1 MKLEQGKLCIK
12 NAEKEDCKQLVSWWN
27 DGAVMAHAGFS
38 NGLGTS
44 EEKVQKQIAADND
57 DTRRH
62 LVIWYD
68 GNRIGEMSY
77 ANLGDSLE
85 ETGEDTIENRTADI
99 GIKICNPAFQEKGLG
114 KIVLSMLIRELFSR
128 GYTKIVL
135 DTNLKNKRAQHVY
148 ERLGFQKVNV
158 RMDAWTDQVGEKQSV
173 IDYELTTE
181 HFVDFV
187 LMDEISRIR
196 KAEQSFKQQFS
207 QKRPFSEHLEKWQ
220 DDDLYDMYDHN
231 QFAPLVD
238 DPVNAH
244 DVKLDNG
251 KKDML
256 ESVAS
261 QNMQTGPTDKELE
274 QAIAYQRQLGRG
286 FLKLDTR
293 EKLDEA
299 LTERFSL
306 EECCTE
312 TMLLRNKQKNIE
324 AWKCNPDVVIHDSAS
339 GDVLADLLK
348 IDIETFASDYGEDFI
363 RRRDARY
370 VKKAMEIPGF
380 HYYVAYLDGK
390 PAGVCYAYAID
401 GYVVMDALVVREAF
415 RKRYVATT
423 LMKHIASQFKEEM
436 FLHADADDT
445 PKEMY
450 RKMGFETVDELYE
463 YLKMW

>member
-1 MKLEQGKLCIK
+1 MRLEQGKLCIK
-12 NAEKEDCKQLVSWWN
+12 NAEQEDCKQLVSWWN
-27 DGAVMAHAGFS
+27 DGAVMAHAGFP
-38 NGLGTS
+38 NGLGTN
-44 EEKVQKQIAADND
+44 EEKVQKQIAADSD
-57 DTRRH
+57 DTRRR
-62 LVIWYD
+62 LIIWYD

-99 GIKICNPAFQEKGLG
+99 GIKICNPTFQEKGLG

-148 ERLGFQKVNV
+148 ERLGFQKVNI
-158 RMDAWTDQVGEKQSV
+158 RMDAWIDQVGEKQSV
-173 IDYELTTE
+173 VDYELTKE
-181 HFVDFV
+181 HFVDFA

-196 KAEQSFKQQFS
+196 KAERSFKMLFS
-207 QKRPFSEHLEKWQ
+207 QKCVFSEHLEKWQ

-231 QFAPLVD
+231 QFVPLLD
-238 DPVNAH
+238 D
-244 DVKLDNG
+244 
-251 KKDML
+251 
-256 ESVAS
+256 
-261 QNMQTGPTDKELE
+261 PTDKELE
-274 QAIAYQRQLGRG
+274 KAVAYQRQLGRG
-286 FLKLDTR
+286 FLKIDTR

-339 GDVLADLLK
+339 SDVLADLLQ

-370 VKKAMEIPGF
+370 VKKAMETQGF
-380 HYYVAYLDGK
+380 HYYVAYLDRK
-390 PAGVCYAYAID
+390 PAGSCYACAID

-463 YLKMW
+463 YLKMWEL

>member
-1 MKLEQGKLCIK
+1 MRLEQGKLCIK
-12 NAEKEDCKQLVSWWN
+12 NAEQEDCKQLVSWWN
-27 DGAVMAHAGFS
+27 DGAVMAHAGFP
-38 NGLGTS
+38 NGLGIN
-44 EEKVQKQIAADND
+44 EEKVQKQIAADSD

-99 GIKICNPAFQEKGLG
+99 GIKICNPTFQEKGLG

-148 ERLGFQKVNV
+148 ERLGFQKVNI
-158 RMDAWTDQVGEKQSV
+158 RMDAWIDQVGEKQSV
-173 IDYELTTE
+173 VDYELTKE
-181 HFVDFV
+181 HFVDFA

-196 KAEQSFKQQFS
+196 KAERSFKMLFS
-207 QKRPFSEHLEKWQ
+207 QKCAFSEHLEKWQ

-231 QFAPLVD
+231 QFVPLLD
-238 DPVNAH
+238 D
-244 DVKLDNG
+244 
-251 KKDML
+251 
-256 ESVAS
+256 
-261 QNMQTGPTDKELE
+261 TTDKELE

-306 EECCTE
+306 EKCCTE
-312 TMLLRNKQKNIE
+312 TMLLQNKQKNIE
-324 AWKCNPDVVIHDSAS
+324 AWKCNPDVIIHDSAS
-339 GDVLADLLK
+339 SDVLADLLQ

-370 VKKAMEIPGF
+370 VKKAMETPGF
-380 HYYVAYLDGK
+380 HYYVAYLDRK
-390 PAGVCYAYAID
+390 VAGSCYACAID

-463 YLKMW
+463 YLKMWEL

>member
-1 MKLEQGKLCIK
+1 MRLEQGKLCIK
-12 NAEKEDCKQLVSWWN
+12 NAEQEDCKQLVSWWN
-27 DGAVMAHAGFS
+27 DGAVMAHAGFP
-38 NGLGTS
+38 NGLGTN
-44 EEKVQKQIAADND
+44 EEKVQKQIAADSD
-57 DTRRH
+57 DTRRR
-62 LVIWYD
+62 LIIWYD

-99 GIKICNPAFQEKGLG
+99 GIKICNPTFQEKGLG

-148 ERLGFQKVNV
+148 ERLGFQKVNI
-158 RMDAWTDQVGEKQSV
+158 RMDAWIDQVGEKQSV
-173 IDYELTTE
+173 VDYELTKE
-181 HFVDFV
+181 HFVDFA

-196 KAEQSFKQQFS
+196 KAERSFKMLFS
-207 QKRPFSEHLEKWQ
+207 QKCVFSEHLEKWQ

-231 QFAPLVD
+231 QFVPLLD
-238 DPVNAH
+238 D
-244 DVKLDNG
+244 
-251 KKDML
+251 
-256 ESVAS
+256 
-261 QNMQTGPTDKELE
+261 PTDKELE
-274 QAIAYQRQLGRG
+274 KAVAYQRQLGRG
-286 FLKLDTR
+286 FLKIDTR

-339 GDVLADLLK
+339 SDVLADLLQ

-370 VKKAMEIPGF
+370 VKKVMETPGF

-390 PAGVCYAYAID
+390 VAGSCYACAID

-423 LMKHIASQFKEEM
+423 LMKHIASQFKEEL

-450 RKMGFETVDELYE
+450 GKMGFETVDELYE
-463 YLKMW
+463 YLKMWEL

>member
-1 MKLEQGKLCIK
+1 MRLEQGKLCIK
-12 NAEKEDCKQLVSWWN
+12 NAEKEDCRQLVSWWN
-27 DGAVMAHAGFS
+27 DGAVMAHAGFP
-38 NGLGTS
+38 NGLGTN
-44 EEKVQKQIAADND
+44 EEKVQKQIAADSD

-99 GIKICNPAFQEKGLG
+99 GIKICNSTFQEKGLG

-148 ERLGFQKVNV
+148 ERLGFQKVNI
-158 RMDAWTDQVGEKQSV
+158 RMDAWIDQVGEKQSV
-173 IDYELTTE
+173 VDYELTKE
-181 HFVDFV
+181 HFVDFA

-196 KAEQSFKQQFS
+196 KAERSFKMFS
-207 QKRPFSEHLEKWQ
+207 QKCVFSEHLEKWQ

-231 QFAPLVD
+231 QFVPLLD
-238 DPVNAH
+238 D
-244 DVKLDNG
+244 
-251 KKDML
+251 
-256 ESVAS
+256 
-261 QNMQTGPTDKELE
+261 PTDKELE
-274 QAIAYQRQLGRG
+274 KAVAYQRQLGRG
-286 FLKLDTR
+286 FLKIDTR

-339 GDVLADLLK
+339 SDVLADLLQ

-370 VKKAMEIPGF
+370 VKKAMETQGF
-380 HYYVAYLDGK
+380 HYYVAYLDRK
-390 PAGVCYAYAID
+390 PAGSCYACAID

-450 RKMGFETVDELYE
+450 GKMGFETVDELYE
-463 YLKMW
+463 YLKMWEL

>member
-1 MKLEQGKLCIK
+1 MRLEQGKLCIK
-12 NAEKEDCKQLVSWWN
+12 NAEQEDCKQLVSWWN
-27 DGAVMAHAGFS
+27 DGAVMAHAGFP
-38 NGLGTS
+38 NGLGTN
-44 EEKVQKQIAADND
+44 EEKVQKQIAADSD

-99 GIKICNPAFQEKGLG
+99 GIKICNPTFQEKGLG

-148 ERLGFQKVNV
+148 ERLGFQKVNI
-158 RMDAWTDQVGEKQSV
+158 RMDAWIDQVGEKQSV
-173 IDYELTTE
+173 VDYELTKE
-181 HFVDFV
+181 HFVDFA

-196 KAEQSFKQQFS
+196 KAERSFKMLFS
-207 QKRPFSEHLEKWQ
+207 QKCAFSEHLEKWQ

-231 QFAPLVD
+231 QFVPLLD
-238 DPVNAH
+238 D
-244 DVKLDNG
+244 
-251 KKDML
+251 
-256 ESVAS
+256 
-261 QNMQTGPTDKELE
+261 PTDKELE

-293 EKLDEA
+293 EKLDES

-324 AWKCNPDVVIHDSAS
+324 AWKCNPDVIIHDSAS
-339 GDVLADLLK
+339 SDVLADLLQ

-370 VKKAMEIPGF
+370 VKKAMETQGF

-390 PAGVCYAYAID
+390 VAGSCYACAID

-463 YLKMW
+463 YLKMWEL

>member
-1 MKLEQGKLCIK
+1 MRLEQGKLYIK
-12 NAEKEDCKQLVSWWN
+12 NAEQEDCKQLVRWWN
-27 DGAVMAHAGFS
+27 DGAVMAHAGFP
-38 NGLGTS
+38 NGLGTN
-44 EEKVQKQIAADND
+44 EEKVQKQIAADSD

-85 ETGEDTIENRTADI
+85 ETGEDTIENHTADI
-99 GIKICNPAFQEKGLG
+99 GIKICNPTFQEKGLG

-148 ERLGFQKVNV
+148 ERLGFQKVNI
-158 RMDAWTDQVGEKQSV
+158 RMDAWIDQVGEKQSV
-173 IDYELTTE
+173 VDYELTKE
-181 HFVDFV
+181 HFVDFA

-196 KAEQSFKQQFS
+196 KAERSFKMLFS
-207 QKRPFSEHLEKWQ
+207 QKCAFSEHLEKWQ

-231 QFAPLVD
+231 QFVPLLD
-238 DPVNAH
+238 D
-244 DVKLDNG
+244 
-251 KKDML
+251 
-256 ESVAS
+256 
-261 QNMQTGPTDKELE
+261 TTDKELE

-324 AWKCNPDVVIHDSAS
+324 VWKCNPDVVIHDSAY
-339 GDVLADLLK
+339 GDVLADLLQ

-370 VKKAMEIPGF
+370 VKKAMETPGF
-380 HYYVAYLDGK
+380 HYYVAYLDRK
-390 PAGVCYAYAID
+390 PAGSCYACAVD

-423 LMKHIASQFKEEM
+423 LMKHIVSQFKEEM

-450 RKMGFETVDELYE
+450 KKMGFETVDELYE
-463 YLKMW
+463 YLKMWEL

>member
-1 MKLEQGKLCIK
+1 MRLEQGKLCIK
-12 NAEKEDCKQLVSWWN
+12 NAEQEDCKQLVSWWN
-27 DGAVMAHAGFS
+27 DGAVMAHAGFP
-38 NGLGTS
+38 NGLGTN
-44 EEKVQKQIAADND
+44 EEKVQKQIAADSD

-77 ANLGDSLE
+77 ANLGDNLE
-85 ETGEDTIENRTADI
+85 EIGEDTIENRTADI
-99 GIKICNPAFQEKGLG
+99 GIKICNSTFQEKGLG

-148 ERLGFQKVNV
+148 ERLGFQKVNI
-158 RMDAWTDQVGEKQSV
+158 RMDAWIDQVGEKQSV
-173 IDYELTTE
+173 VDYELTKE
-181 HFVDFV
+181 HFVDFA

-196 KAEQSFKQQFS
+196 KAERSFKMLFS
-207 QKRPFSEHLEKWQ
+207 QKCAFSEHLEKWQ

-231 QFAPLVD
+231 QFVPLLD
-238 DPVNAH
+238 D
-244 DVKLDNG
+244 
-251 KKDML
+251 
-256 ESVAS
+256 
-261 QNMQTGPTDKELE
+261 PTDKELE
-274 QAIAYQRQLGRG
+274 QAIAYQHQLGRG
-286 FLKLDTR
+286 FLKIDTR

-306 EECCTE
+306 EKCCTE
-312 TMLLRNKQKNIE
+312 TMLLQNKQENIE
-324 AWKCNPDVVIHDSAS
+324 AWKCNPDVIIHDSAS
-339 GDVLADLLK
+339 SDVLADLLQ

-370 VKKAMEIPGF
+370 VKKAMETPGF
-380 HYYVAYLDGK
+380 HYYVAYLDRK
-390 PAGVCYAYAID
+390 VAGSCYACAID

>member
-1 MKLEQGKLCIK
+1 MRLEQGKLCIK
-12 NAEKEDCKQLVSWWN
+12 NAEQEDCRQLVSWWN
-27 DGAVMAHAGFS
+27 DGAVMAHAGFP
-38 NGLGTS
+38 NGLGTN
-44 EEKVQKQIAADND
+44 EEKVQKQIAADSD

-99 GIKICNPAFQEKGLG
+99 GIKICNPTFQEKGLG

-148 ERLGFQKVNV
+148 ERLGFQKVNI

-173 IDYELTTE
+173 VDYELTKE
-181 HFVDFV
+181 HFVDFA

-196 KAEQSFKQQFS
+196 KAERSFKMLFS
-207 QKRPFSEHLEKWQ
+207 QKCAFSEHLEKWQ

-231 QFAPLVD
+231 QFVPLLD
-238 DPVNAH
+238 D
-244 DVKLDNG
+244 
-251 KKDML
+251 
-256 ESVAS
+256 
-261 QNMQTGPTDKELE
+261 PTDKELE
-274 QAIAYQRQLGRG
+274 QAIAYQHQLGRG

-312 TMLLRNKQKNIE
+312 TMLLRNKKENM
-324 AWKCNPDVVIHDSAS
+324 ARWKSNPNVIIHDSAS
-339 GDVLADLLK
+339 SDVLADLLQ

-370 VKKAMEIPGF
+370 VKKAMETQGF
-380 HYYVAYLDGK
+380 HYYVAYLDRK
-390 PAGVCYAYAID
+390 PAGSCYAYAID

-463 YLKMW
+463 YLKMWEL

>member
-1 MKLEQGKLCIK
+1 MRLEQGKLCIK
-12 NAEKEDCKQLVSWWN
+12 NAEQEDCKQLVSWWN
-27 DGAVMAHAGFS
+27 DGAVMAHAGFP
-38 NGLGTS
+38 NGLGTN
-44 EEKVQKQIAADND
+44 EEKVQKQIAADSD

-99 GIKICNPAFQEKGLG
+99 GIKICNPTFQEKGLG

-148 ERLGFQKVNV
+148 ERLGFQKVNI
-158 RMDAWTDQVGEKQSV
+158 RMDAWIDQVGEKQSV
-173 IDYELTTE
+173 VDYELTKE
-181 HFVDFV
+181 HFVDFA

-196 KAEQSFKQQFS
+196 KAERSFKMLFS
-207 QKRPFSEHLEKWQ
+207 QKCAFSEHLEKWQ

-231 QFAPLVD
+231 QFVPLLD
-238 DPVNAH
+238 D
-244 DVKLDNG
+244 
-251 KKDML
+251 
-256 ESVAS
+256 
-261 QNMQTGPTDKELE
+261 PTDKELE
-274 QAIAYQRQLGRG
+274 QAIAYQHQLGRG

-293 EKLDEA
+293 EKLDES

-324 AWKCNPDVVIHDSAS
+324 AWKCNPDVIIHDSAS
-339 GDVLADLLK
+339 SDVLADLLQ

-370 VKKAMEIPGF
+370 VKKAMETQGF

-390 PAGVCYAYAID
+390 VAGSCYACAID

-463 YLKMW
+463 YLKMWEL

>member
-1 MKLEQGKLCIK
+1 MRLEQGKLCIK
-12 NAEKEDCKQLVSWWN
+12 NAEKEDCRQLVSWWN
-27 DGAVMAHAGFS
+27 DGAVMAHAGFP
-38 NGLGTS
+38 NGLGTN
-44 EEKVQKQIAADND
+44 EEKVQKQIAADSD

-99 GIKICNPAFQEKGLG
+99 GIKICNSTFQEKGLG

-148 ERLGFQKVNV
+148 ERLGFQKVNI
-158 RMDAWTDQVGEKQSV
+158 RMDAWIDQVGEKQSV
-173 IDYELTTE
+173 VDYELTKE
-181 HFVDFV
+181 HFVDFA

-196 KAEQSFKQQFS
+196 KAERSFKMLFS
-207 QKRPFSEHLEKWQ
+207 QKCVFSEHLEKWQ

-231 QFAPLVD
+231 QFVPLLD
-238 DPVNAH
+238 D
-244 DVKLDNG
+244 
-251 KKDML
+251 
-256 ESVAS
+256 
-261 QNMQTGPTDKELE
+261 PTDKELE
-274 QAIAYQRQLGRG
+274 KAVAYQRQLGRG
-286 FLKLDTR
+286 FLKIDTR

-339 GDVLADLLK
+339 SDVLADLLQ

-370 VKKAMEIPGF
+370 VKKAMETQGF
-380 HYYVAYLDGK
+380 HYYVAYLDRK
-390 PAGVCYAYAID
+390 PAGSCYACAID

-450 RKMGFETVDELYE
+450 GKMGFATVDELYE
-463 YLKMW
+463 YLKMWEL

>member
-1 MKLEQGKLCIK
+1 MRLEQGKLCIK
-12 NAEKEDCKQLVSWWN
+12 NAEQEDCKQLVSWWN
-27 DGAVMAHAGFS
+27 DGAVMAHAGFP
-38 NGLGTS
+38 NGLGTN
-44 EEKVQKQIAADND
+44 EEKVQKQIAADSD

-99 GIKICNPAFQEKGLG
+99 GIKICNPTFQEKGLG

-148 ERLGFQKVNV
+148 ERLGFQKVNI
-158 RMDAWTDQVGEKQSV
+158 RMDAWIDQVGEKQSV
-173 IDYELTTE
+173 VDYELTKE
-181 HFVDFV
+181 HFVDFA

-196 KAEQSFKQQFS
+196 KAERSFKMLFS
-207 QKRPFSEHLEKWQ
+207 QKCAFSEHLEKWQ

-231 QFAPLVD
+231 QFVPLLD
-238 DPVNAH
+238 D
-244 DVKLDNG
+244 
-251 KKDML
+251 
-256 ESVAS
+256 
-261 QNMQTGPTDKELE
+261 TTDKELE

-324 AWKCNPDVVIHDSAS
+324 VWKCNPDVVIHDSAY
-339 GDVLADLLK
+339 GDVLADLLQ

-370 VKKAMEIPGF
+370 VKKAMETPGF
-380 HYYVAYLDGK
+380 HYYVAYLDRK
-390 PAGVCYAYAID
+390 PAGSCYACAVD

-423 LMKHIASQFKEEM
+423 LMKHIVSQFKEEM

-450 RKMGFETVDELYE
+450 KKMGFETVDELYE
-463 YLKMW
+463 YLKMWEL

>member
-1 MKLEQGKLCIK
+1 MRLEQGKLCIK
-12 NAEKEDCKQLVSWWN
+12 NAEQEDCKQLVSWWN
-27 DGAVMAHAGFS
+27 DGAVMAHAGFP
-38 NGLGTS
+38 NGLGTN
-44 EEKVQKQIAADND
+44 EKKVQKQIAADSD

-99 GIKICNPAFQEKGLG
+99 GIKICNSTFQEKGLG

-148 ERLGFQKVNV
+148 ERLGFQKVNI
-158 RMDAWTDQVGEKQSV
+158 RMDAWIDQVGEKQSV
-173 IDYELTTE
+173 VDYELTKE
-181 HFVDFV
+181 HFVDFA

-196 KAEQSFKQQFS
+196 KAERSFKMLFS
-207 QKRPFSEHLEKWQ
+207 QKCVFSEHLEKWQ

-231 QFAPLVD
+231 QFVPLLD
-238 DPVNAH
+238 D
-244 DVKLDNG
+244 
-251 KKDML
+251 
-256 ESVAS
+256 
-261 QNMQTGPTDKELE
+261 PTDKELE
-274 QAIAYQRQLGRG
+274 QAIAYQHQLGRG

-324 AWKCNPDVVIHDSAS
+324 AWKCNPDVIIHDSAS
-339 GDVLADLLK
+339 SDVLADLLQ

-370 VKKAMEIPGF
+370 VKKAMETPGF

-390 PAGVCYAYAID
+390 VAGSCYACAID

-463 YLKMW
+463 YLKMWEL

>member
-1 MKLEQGKLCIK
+1 MRLEQGKLCIK
-12 NAEKEDCKQLVSWWN
+12 NAEQEDCKQLVSWWN
-27 DGAVMAHAGFS
+27 DGAVMAHAGFP
-38 NGLGTS
+38 NGLGTN
-44 EEKVQKQIAADND
+44 EEKVQKQIAADSD
-57 DTRRH
+57 DTRRR
-62 LVIWYD
+62 LIIWYD

-99 GIKICNPAFQEKGLG
+99 GIKICNPTFQEKGLG

-148 ERLGFQKVNV
+148 ERLGFQKVNI
-158 RMDAWTDQVGEKQSV
+158 RMDAWIDQVGEKQSV
-173 IDYELTTE
+173 VDYELTKE
-181 HFVDFV
+181 HFVDFA

-196 KAEQSFKQQFS
+196 KAERSFKMLFS
-207 QKRPFSEHLEKWQ
+207 QKCVFSEHLEKWQ

-231 QFAPLVD
+231 QFVPLLD
-238 DPVNAH
+238 D
-244 DVKLDNG
+244 
-251 KKDML
+251 
-256 ESVAS
+256 
-261 QNMQTGPTDKELE
+261 PTDKELE
-274 QAIAYQRQLGRG
+274 KAVAYQRQLGRG
-286 FLKLDTR
+286 FLKIDTR

-339 GDVLADLLK
+339 SDVLADLLQ

-370 VKKAMEIPGF
+370 VKKAMETQGF

-390 PAGVCYAYAID
+390 VAGSCYACAID

-423 LMKHIASQFKEEM
+423 LMKHIASQFKEEL

-450 RKMGFETVDELYE
+450 GKMGFETVDELYE
-463 YLKMW
+463 YLKMWEL

>member
-1 MKLEQGKLCIK
+1 MRLEQGKLCIK
-12 NAEKEDCKQLVSWWN
+12 NAEKEDCRQLVSWWN
-27 DGAVMAHAGFS
+27 DGAVMAHAGFP
-38 NGLGTS
+38 NGLGTN
-44 EEKVQKQIAADND
+44 EEKVQKQIAADSD

-99 GIKICNPAFQEKGLG
+99 GIKICNSIFQEKGLG

-148 ERLGFQKVNV
+148 ERLGFQKVNI
-158 RMDAWTDQVGEKQSV
+158 RMDAWIDQVGEKQSV
-173 IDYELTTE
+173 VDYELTKE
-181 HFVDFV
+181 HFVDFA

-196 KAEQSFKQQFS
+196 KAERSFKMLFS
-207 QKRPFSEHLEKWQ
+207 QKCAFSEHLEKWQ

-231 QFAPLVD
+231 QFVPLLD
-238 DPVNAH
+238 D
-244 DVKLDNG
+244 
-251 KKDML
+251 
-256 ESVAS
+256 
-261 QNMQTGPTDKELE
+261 PTDKELE
-274 QAIAYQRQLGRG
+274 QAIAYQHQLGRG

-324 AWKCNPDVVIHDSAS
+324 AWKCNPDVIIHDSAS
-339 GDVLADLLK
+339 SDVLADLLQ

-363 RRRDARY
+363 RRRDVRY
-370 VKKAMEIPGF
+370 VKKAMETPGF

-390 PAGVCYAYAID
+390 VAGSCYACAID

-463 YLKMW
+463 YLKMWEL

>member
-1 MKLEQGKLCIK
+1 MRLEQGKLCIK
-12 NAEKEDCKQLVSWWN
+12 NAEQEDCRQLVSWWN
-27 DGAVMAHAGFS
+27 DGAVMAHAGFP
-38 NGLGTS
+38 NGLGTN
-44 EEKVQKQIAADND
+44 EEKVQKQIAADSD

-99 GIKICNPAFQEKGLG
+99 GIKICNSTFQEKGLG

-148 ERLGFQKVNV
+148 ERLGFQKVNI
-158 RMDAWTDQVGEKQSV
+158 RMDAWTDQVGEKQSAV
-173 IDYELTTE
+173 DYELTKE
-181 HFVDFV
+181 HFVDFA
-187 LMDEISRIR
+187 LKDENSRIR
-196 KAEQSFKQQFS
+196 KAERSFKQLFS
-207 QKRPFSEHLEKWQ
+207 QKRVFSEHMEKWQ

-231 QFAPLVD
+231 QFVPLLD
-238 DPVNAH
+238 D
-244 DVKLDNG
+244 
-251 KKDML
+251 
-256 ESVAS
+256 
-261 QNMQTGPTDKELE
+261 PTDKELE
-274 QAIAYQRQLGRG
+274 QAIAYQHQLGRG
-286 FLKLDTR
+286 FLKIDTR

-306 EECCTE
+306 EKCCTE
-312 TMLLRNKQKNIE
+312 TMLLQNKQKNIE
-324 AWKCNPDVVIHDSAS
+324 AWKCNPDVIIHDSAS
-339 GDVLADLLK
+339 SDVLADLLQ

-370 VKKAMEIPGF
+370 VKKAMETQGF

-390 PAGVCYAYAID
+390 VAGSCYAYAID

-463 YLKMW
+463 YLKMWEL

>member
-1 MKLEQGKLCIK
+1 MELEQGKLCIK
-12 NAEKEDCKQLVSWWN
+12 NAEQEDCKQLVSWWN
-27 DGAVMAHAGFS
+27 DGAVMAHAGFP
-38 NGLGTS
+38 NGLGTN
-44 EEKVQKQIAADND
+44 EEKVQKQIAADSD

-99 GIKICNPAFQEKGLG
+99 GIKICNSTFQEKGLG

-148 ERLGFQKVNV
+148 ERLGFQKVNI
-158 RMDAWTDQVGEKQSV
+158 RMDAWTDQVGEKQSAV
-173 IDYELTTE
+173 DYELTKE
-181 HFVDFV
+181 HFVDFA

-196 KAEQSFKQQFS
+196 KAERSFKQLFS
-207 QKRPFSEHLEKWQ
+207 QKRVFSEHMEKWQ

-231 QFAPLVD
+231 QFVPLLD
-238 DPVNAH
+238 D
-244 DVKLDNG
+244 
-251 KKDML
+251 
-256 ESVAS
+256 
-261 QNMQTGPTDKELE
+261 PTDKELE
-274 QAIAYQRQLGRG
+274 KAVAYQRQLGRG

-312 TMLLRNKQKNIE
+312 TMLLRNKQKNIK
-324 AWKCNPDVVIHDSAS
+324 AWKCNPDVIIHDSAS
-339 GDVLADLLK
+339 SHVLADLLQ

-370 VKKAMEIPGF
+370 VKKAMETQGF

-390 PAGVCYAYAID
+390 VAGSCYACAID

>member
-1 MKLEQGKLCIK
+1 MRLEQGKLCIK
-12 NAEKEDCKQLVSWWN
+12 NAEQEDCKQLVSWWN
-27 DGAVMAHAGFS
+27 DGAVMAHAGFP
-38 NGLGTS
+38 NGLGTN
-44 EEKVQKQIAADND
+44 EEKVQKQIAADSD

-77 ANLGDSLE
+77 ANLGDNLE
-85 ETGEDTIENRTADI
+85 EIGEDTIENRTADI
-99 GIKICNPAFQEKGLG
+99 GIKICNPTFQEKGLG

-148 ERLGFQKVNV
+148 ERLGFQKVNI
-158 RMDAWTDQVGEKQSV
+158 RMDAWIDQVGEKQSV
-173 IDYELTTE
+173 VDYELTKE

-196 KAEQSFKQQFS
+196 KAERSFKMLFS
-207 QKRPFSEHLEKWQ
+207 QKCVFSEHLEKWQ

-231 QFAPLVD
+231 QFVPLLD
-238 DPVNAH
+238 D
-244 DVKLDNG
+244 
-251 KKDML
+251 
-256 ESVAS
+256 
-261 QNMQTGPTDKELE
+261 PTDKELE
-274 QAIAYQRQLGRG
+274 QAIAYQHQLGRG

-306 EECCTE
+306 EKCCTE

-324 AWKCNPDVVIHDSAS
+324 AWKCNSDVIIHDSAS
-339 GDVLADLLK
+339 SDVLADLLQ

-370 VKKAMEIPGF
+370 VKKAMETQGF
-380 HYYVAYLDGK
+380 HYYVAYLDRK
-390 PAGVCYAYAID
+390 PAGSCYAYAID

-450 RKMGFETVDELYE
+450 GKMGFETVDELYE
-463 YLKMW
+463 YLKMWEL

>member
-1 MKLEQGKLCIK
+1 
-12 NAEKEDCKQLVSWWN
+12 
-27 DGAVMAHAGFS
+27 MAHAGFP

-99 GIKICNPAFQEKGLG
+99 GIKICNSTFQEKGLG

-148 ERLGFQKVNV
+148 ERLGFQKVNI
-158 RMDAWTDQVGEKQSV
+158 RMDAWIDQVGEKQSV
-173 IDYELTTE
+173 VDYELTKE
-181 HFVDFV
+181 HFVDFA

-196 KAEQSFKQQFS
+196 KAERSFKMLFS
-207 QKRPFSEHLEKWQ
+207 QKCAFSEHLEKWQ

-231 QFAPLVD
+231 QFVPLLD
-238 DPVNAH
+238 D
-244 DVKLDNG
+244 
-251 KKDML
+251 
-256 ESVAS
+256 
-261 QNMQTGPTDKELE
+261 PTDKELE

-324 AWKCNPDVVIHDSAS
+324 AWKCNPDVIIHDSAS
-339 GDVLADLLK
+339 SDVLADLLQ

-363 RRRDARY
+363 RRRDVRY
-370 VKKAMEIPGF
+370 VKKAMETPGF

-390 PAGVCYAYAID
+390 VAGSCYACAID

-463 YLKMW
+463 YLKMWDL

>member
-1 MKLEQGKLCIK
+1 MRLEQGKLCIK
-12 NAEKEDCKQLVSWWN
+12 NAEKEDCRQLVSWWN
-27 DGAVMAHAGFS
+27 DGAVMAHAGFP
-38 NGLGTS
+38 NGLGTN
-44 EEKVQKQIAADND
+44 EEKVQKQIAADSD

-77 ANLGDSLE
+77 ANLGDNLE
-85 ETGEDTIENRTADI
+85 EIGEDAIENHTADI
-99 GIKICNPAFQEKGLG
+99 GIKICNPTFQEKGLG

-148 ERLGFQKVNV
+148 ERLGFQKVNI
-158 RMDAWTDQVGEKQSV
+158 RMDAWIDQVGEKQSV
-173 IDYELTTE
+173 VDYELTKE
-181 HFVDFV
+181 HFVDFA

-196 KAEQSFKQQFS
+196 KAERSFKMLFS
-207 QKRPFSEHLEKWQ
+207 QKCAFSEHLKKWQ

-231 QFAPLVD
+231 QFVPLLD
-238 DPVNAH
+238 D
-244 DVKLDNG
+244 
-251 KKDML
+251 
-256 ESVAS
+256 
-261 QNMQTGPTDKELE
+261 PTDKELE
-274 QAIAYQRQLGRG
+274 QAIAYQHQLGRS

-306 EECCTE
+306 EKCCTE

-324 AWKCNPDVVIHDSAS
+324 AWKCNPDVIIHDSAS
-339 GDVLADLLK
+339 SDVLADLLQ

-370 VKKAMEIPGF
+370 VKKAMETQGF

-390 PAGVCYAYAID
+390 VAGSCYACAID

-463 YLKMW
+463 YLKMWEL

>member
-1 MKLEQGKLCIK
+1 MRLEQGKLCIK
-12 NAEKEDCKQLVSWWN
+12 NAEQEDCKQLVSWWN
-27 DGAVMAHAGFS
+27 DGAVMAHAGFP
-38 NGLGTS
+38 NGLGTN
-44 EEKVQKQIAADND
+44 EEKVQKQIAADSD
-57 DTRRH
+57 DTRRR
-62 LVIWYD
+62 LIIWYD

-99 GIKICNPAFQEKGLG
+99 GIKICNPTFQEKGLG

-148 ERLGFQKVNV
+148 ERLGFQKVNI
-158 RMDAWTDQVGEKQSV
+158 RMDAWIDQVGEKQSV
-173 IDYELTTE
+173 VDYELTKE
-181 HFVDFV
+181 HFVDFA

-196 KAEQSFKQQFS
+196 KAERSFKMLFS
-207 QKRPFSEHLEKWQ
+207 QKCVFSEHLEKWQ

-231 QFAPLVD
+231 QFVPLLD
-238 DPVNAH
+238 D
-244 DVKLDNG
+244 
-251 KKDML
+251 
-256 ESVAS
+256 
-261 QNMQTGPTDKELE
+261 PTDKELE
-274 QAIAYQRQLGRG
+274 KAVAYQRQLGRG
-286 FLKLDTR
+286 FLKIDTR

-339 GDVLADLLK
+339 SDVLADLLQ

-370 VKKAMEIPGF
+370 VKKAMETPGF

-390 PAGVCYAYAID
+390 VAGSCYACAID

-423 LMKHIASQFKEEM
+423 LMKHIASQFKEEL

-450 RKMGFETVDELYE
+450 GKMGFETVDELYE
-463 YLKMW
+463 YLKMWEL

>member
-1 MKLEQGKLCIK
+1 MRLEQGKLCIK
-12 NAEKEDCKQLVSWWN
+12 NAEQEDCKQLVSWWN
-27 DGAVMAHAGFS
+27 DGAVMAHAGFP
-38 NGLGTS
+38 NGLGTN
-44 EEKVQKQIAADND
+44 EEKVQKQIAADSD

-99 GIKICNPAFQEKGLG
+99 GIKICNPTFQEKGLG

-148 ERLGFQKVNV
+148 ERLGFQKVNI
-158 RMDAWTDQVGEKQSV
+158 RMDAWIDQVGEKQSV
-173 IDYELTTE
+173 VDYELTKE
-181 HFVDFV
+181 HFVDFA

-196 KAEQSFKQQFS
+196 KAERSFKMLFS
-207 QKRPFSEHLEKWQ
+207 QKCVFSEHLEKWQ

-231 QFAPLVD
+231 QFVPLLD
-238 DPVNAH
+238 D
-244 DVKLDNG
+244 
-251 KKDML
+251 
-256 ESVAS
+256 
-261 QNMQTGPTDKELE
+261 PTDKELE
-274 QAIAYQRQLGRG
+274 QAIAYQHQLGRG

-293 EKLDEA
+293 EKLDED

-324 AWKCNPDVVIHDSAS
+324 AWKCNPDVIIHDSAS
-339 GDVLADLLK
+339 SDVLADLLQ

-370 VKKAMEIPGF
+370 VKKAMETPGF

-390 PAGVCYAYAID
+390 VAGSCYACAID

-463 YLKMW
+463 YLKMWEL

>member
-1 MKLEQGKLCIK
+1 MRLEQGKLCIK
-12 NAEKEDCKQLVSWWN
+12 NAEQEDCKQLVSWWN
-27 DGAVMAHAGFS
+27 DGAVMAHAGFP
-38 NGLGTS
+38 NGLVTN
-44 EEKVQKQIAADND
+44 EEKVQKQIAADSD
-57 DTRRH
+57 DTRRR
-62 LVIWYD
+62 LIIWYD

-99 GIKICNPAFQEKGLG
+99 GIKICNPTFQEKGLG

-148 ERLGFQKVNV
+148 ERLGFQKVNI
-158 RMDAWTDQVGEKQSV
+158 RMDAWIDQVGEKQSV
-173 IDYELTTE
+173 VDYELTKE
-181 HFVDFV
+181 HFVDFA

-196 KAEQSFKQQFS
+196 KAERSFKMLFS
-207 QKRPFSEHLEKWQ
+207 QKCVFSEHLEKWQ

-231 QFAPLVD
+231 QFVPLLD
-238 DPVNAH
+238 D
-244 DVKLDNG
+244 
-251 KKDML
+251 
-256 ESVAS
+256 
-261 QNMQTGPTDKELE
+261 PTDKELE
-274 QAIAYQRQLGRG
+274 KAVAYQRQLGRG
-286 FLKLDTR
+286 FLKIDTR

-339 GDVLADLLK
+339 SDVLADLLQ

-370 VKKAMEIPGF
+370 VKKAMETPGF

-390 PAGVCYAYAID
+390 VAGSCYACAID

-423 LMKHIASQFKEEM
+423 LMKHIASQFKEEL

>member
-1 MKLEQGKLCIK
+1 MRLEQGKLCIK
-12 NAEKEDCKQLVSWWN
+12 NAEQEDCKQLVSWWN
-27 DGAVMAHAGFS
+27 DGAVMAHAGFP
-38 NGLGTS
+38 NGLWTN
-44 EEKVQKQIAADND
+44 EEKVQKQIAADSD

-68 GNRIGEMSY
+68 GNRIGEMNY

-99 GIKICNPAFQEKGLG
+99 GIKICNPTFQEKGLG

-148 ERLGFQKVNV
+148 ERLGFQKVNI
-158 RMDAWTDQVGEKQSV
+158 RMDAWIDQVGEKQSV
-173 IDYELTTE
+173 VDYELTKE
-181 HFVDFV
+181 HFVDFA

-196 KAEQSFKQQFS
+196 KAERSFKMLFS
-207 QKRPFSEHLEKWQ
+207 QKCAFSEHLEKWQ

-231 QFAPLVD
+231 QFVPLLD
-238 DPVNAH
+238 D
-244 DVKLDNG
+244 
-251 KKDML
+251 
-256 ESVAS
+256 
-261 QNMQTGPTDKELE
+261 TTDKELE
-274 QAIAYQRQLGRG
+274 QAIAYQHQLGRS

-312 TMLLRNKQKNIE
+312 TMLLQNKQKNIE
-324 AWKCNPDVVIHDSAS
+324 AWKCNPDVIIHDSAS
-339 GDVLADLLK
+339 SDVLADLLQ

-370 VKKAMEIPGF
+370 VKKAMETQGF

-390 PAGVCYAYAID
+390 VAGSCYACAID

-463 YLKMW
+463 YLKMWEL

>member
-1 MKLEQGKLCIK
+1 MRLEQGKLCIK
-12 NAEKEDCKQLVSWWN
+12 NAEKEDCRQLVSWWN
-27 DGAVMAHAGFS
+27 DGAVMAHAGFP
-38 NGLGTS
+38 NGLGTN
-44 EEKVQKQIAADND
+44 EEKVQKQIAADSD

-85 ETGEDTIENRTADI
+85 ETGEDTIENHTADI
-99 GIKICNPAFQEKGLG
+99 GIKICNPTFQEKGLG

-148 ERLGFQKVNV
+148 ERLGFQKVNI
-158 RMDAWTDQVGEKQSV
+158 RMDAWIDQVGEKQSV
-173 IDYELTTE
+173 VDYELTKE
-181 HFVDFV
+181 HFVDFA

-196 KAEQSFKQQFS
+196 KAERSFKMLFS
-207 QKRPFSEHLEKWQ
+207 QKCAFSEHLEKWQ

-231 QFAPLVD
+231 QFVPLLD
-238 DPVNAH
+238 D
-244 DVKLDNG
+244 
-251 KKDML
+251 
-256 ESVAS
+256 
-261 QNMQTGPTDKELE
+261 PTDKELE
-274 QAIAYQRQLGRG
+274 QAIAYQHQLGRG
-286 FLKLDTR
+286 FLKIDTR

-306 EECCTE
+306 EKCCTE
-312 TMLLRNKQKNIE
+312 TMLLQNKQENIE
-324 AWKCNPDVVIHDSAS
+324 AWKCNPDVIIHDSTS
-339 GDVLADLLK
+339 SDVLADLLQ

-370 VKKAMEIPGF
+370 VKKAMETPGF
-380 HYYVAYLDGK
+380 HYYVAYLDRK
-390 PAGVCYAYAID
+390 PAGSCYACAID

-463 YLKMW
+463 YLKMWEL

>member
-1 MKLEQGKLCIK
+1 MELEQGKLCIK
-12 NAEKEDCKQLVSWWN
+12 NAEQEDCKQLVSWWN
-27 DGAVMAHAGFS
+27 DGAVMAHAGFP
-38 NGLGTS
+38 NGLGTN
-44 EEKVQKQIAADND
+44 EEKVQKQIAADSD
-57 DTRRH
+57 DTRRR
-62 LVIWYD
+62 LIIWYD
-68 GNRIGEMSY
+68 RNRIGEMSY
-77 ANLGDSLE
+77 VNLGDNLE
-85 ETGEDTIENRTADI
+85 EIGEDAIENHTADI
-99 GIKICNPAFQEKGLG
+99 GIKICNPTFQEKGLG

-148 ERLGFQKVNV
+148 ERLGFQKVNI
-158 RMDAWTDQVGEKQSV
+158 RMDAWIDQVGEKQSV
-173 IDYELTTE
+173 VDYELTKE
-181 HFVDFV
+181 HFVDFA

-196 KAEQSFKQQFS
+196 KAERSFKMLFS
-207 QKRPFSEHLEKWQ
+207 QKRAFSQHMEKWQ

-231 QFAPLVD
+231 QFVPLLD
-238 DPVNAH
+238 D
-244 DVKLDNG
+244 
-251 KKDML
+251 
-256 ESVAS
+256 
-261 QNMQTGPTDKELE
+261 PTDKELE

-299 LTERFSL
+299 LIERFSL

-324 AWKCNPDVVIHDSAS
+324 AWKCNPDVIIHDSAS
-339 GDVLADLLK
+339 SDVLADLLQ

-370 VKKAMEIPGF
+370 VKKAMETQGF
-380 HYYVAYLDGK
+380 HYYVAYLDRK
-390 PAGVCYAYAID
+390 PAGSCYACAID

>member
-1 MKLEQGKLCIK
+1 MRLEQGKLCIK
-12 NAEKEDCKQLVSWWN
+12 NAEQEDCKQLVSWWN
-27 DGAVMAHAGFS
+27 DGAVMAHAGFP
-38 NGLGTS
+38 NGLGTN
-44 EEKVQKQIAADND
+44 EEKVQKQIAADSD
-57 DTRRH
+57 DTRRR
-62 LVIWYD
+62 LIIWYD

-99 GIKICNPAFQEKGLG
+99 GIKICNPTFQEKGLG

-148 ERLGFQKVNV
+148 ERLGFQKVNI
-158 RMDAWTDQVGEKQSV
+158 RMDAWIDQVGEKQSV
-173 IDYELTTE
+173 VDYELTKE
-181 HFVDFV
+181 HFVDFA

-196 KAEQSFKQQFS
+196 KAERSFKMLFS
-207 QKRPFSEHLEKWQ
+207 QKCVFSEHLEKWQ

-231 QFAPLVD
+231 QFVPLLD
-238 DPVNAH
+238 D
-244 DVKLDNG
+244 
-251 KKDML
+251 
-256 ESVAS
+256 
-261 QNMQTGPTDKELE
+261 PTDKELE
-274 QAIAYQRQLGRG
+274 KAVAYQRQLGRG
-286 FLKLDTR
+286 FLKIDTR

-339 GDVLADLLK
+339 SDVLADLLQ

-370 VKKAMEIPGF
+370 VKKAMETQGF

-390 PAGVCYAYAID
+390 VAGSCYACAID

-423 LMKHIASQFKEEM
+423 LMKHIASQFKEEL

>member
-1 MKLEQGKLCIK
+1 MRLEQGKLCIK
-12 NAEKEDCKQLVSWWN
+12 NAEQEDCKQLVSWWN
-27 DGAVMAHAGFS
+27 DGAVMAHAGFP
-38 NGLGTS
+38 NGLGTN
-44 EEKVQKQIAADND
+44 EEKVQKQIAADSD

-99 GIKICNPAFQEKGLG
+99 GIKICNSTFQEKGLG

-148 ERLGFQKVNV
+148 ERLGFQKVNI
-158 RMDAWTDQVGEKQSV
+158 RMDVWIDQVGEKQSV
-173 IDYELTTE
+173 VDYELTKE
-181 HFVDFV
+181 HFVDFA

-196 KAEQSFKQQFS
+196 KAERSFKMLFS
-207 QKRPFSEHLEKWQ
+207 QKCAFSEHLEKWQ

-231 QFAPLVD
+231 QFVPLLD
-238 DPVNAH
+238 D
-244 DVKLDNG
+244 
-251 KKDML
+251 
-256 ESVAS
+256 
-261 QNMQTGPTDKELE
+261 PTDKELE
-274 QAIAYQRQLGRG
+274 QAIAYQHQLGRG

-306 EECCTE
+306 EKCCTE

-324 AWKCNPDVVIHDSAS
+324 AWKCNPDVIIHDSAS
-339 GDVLADLLK
+339 SDVLADLLQ

-370 VKKAMEIPGF
+370 VKKAMETQGF
-380 HYYVAYLDGK
+380 HYYVAYLDRK
-390 PAGVCYAYAID
+390 PAGSCYAYAID

-463 YLKMW
+463 YLKMWEL

>member
-1 MKLEQGKLCIK
+1 MRLEQGKLCIK
-12 NAEKEDCKQLVSWWN
+12 NAEQEDCKQLVSWWN
-27 DGAVMAHAGFS
+27 DGAVMAHAGFP
-38 NGLGTS
+38 NGLGTN
-44 EEKVQKQIAADND
+44 EEKVQKQIAADSD

-99 GIKICNPAFQEKGLG
+99 GIKICNSTFQEKGLG

-148 ERLGFQKVNV
+148 ERLGFQKVNI
-158 RMDAWTDQVGEKQSV
+158 RMDAWIDQVGEKQSV
-173 IDYELTTE
+173 VDYELTKE
-181 HFVDFV
+181 HFVDFA

-196 KAEQSFKQQFS
+196 KAERSFKMLFS
-207 QKRPFSEHLEKWQ
+207 QKCAFSEHLEKWQ

-231 QFAPLVD
+231 QFVPLLD
-238 DPVNAH
+238 D
-244 DVKLDNG
+244 
-251 KKDML
+251 
-256 ESVAS
+256 
-261 QNMQTGPTDKELE
+261 PTDKELE
-274 QAIAYQRQLGRG
+274 QAIAYQHQLGRG
-286 FLKLDTR
+286 FLKIDTR
-293 EKLDEA
+293 EKLDGD
-299 LTERFSL
+299 LIKLFSL
-306 EECCTE
+306 EKCCTE

-324 AWKCNPDVVIHDSAS
+324 AWKCNPDVIIHDSAS
-339 GDVLADLLK
+339 SDVLADLLQ

-370 VKKAMEIPGF
+370 VKKAMETPGF
-380 HYYVAYLDGK
+380 HYYVAYLDRK
-390 PAGVCYAYAID
+390 PAGSCYACAID

-463 YLKMW
+463 YLKMWEL

>member
-27 DGAVMAHAGFS
+27 DGAVMAHAGFP

-77 ANLGDSLE
+77 SNLGDSLE
-85 ETGEDTIENRTADI
+85 DTGEDTIENRTADI

-114 KIVLSMLIRELFSR
+114 KIVLSTLIRELFSR

-181 HFVDFV
+181 HFVDFA
-187 LMDEISRIR
+187 LLDEISRIR
-196 KAEQSFKQQFS
+196 KAEQSFKQLFS
-207 QKRPFSEHLEKWQ
+207 QKRAFSEHMEKWQ

-231 QFAPLVD
+231 QFVPLLD
-238 DPVNAH
+238 DP
-244 DVKLDNG
+244 
-251 KKDML
+251 
-256 ESVAS
+256 
-261 QNMQTGPTDKELE
+261 TGKELE
-274 QAIAYQRQLGRG
+274 QAIAYQRQLDRG
-286 FLKLDTR
+286 FLKIDTR
-293 EKLDEA
+293 EKLDEV
-299 LTERFSL
+299 LIKRFSL

-312 TMLLRNKQKNIE
+312 TMLLRNKKENM
-324 AWKCNPDVVIHDSAS
+324 ARWKSNPDVIIYDSAS

-390 PAGVCYAYAID
+390 PAGACYAYAID
-401 GYVVMDALVVREAF
+401 GYVVMDAIVVREAF

>member
-1 MKLEQGKLCIK
+1 MRLEQGKLCIK
-12 NAEKEDCKQLVSWWN
+12 NAEQEDCKQLVSWWN
-27 DGAVMAHAGFS
+27 DGAVMAHAGFP
-38 NGLGTS
+38 NGLGTN
-44 EEKVQKQIAADND
+44 EEKVQKQIAADSD
-57 DTRRH
+57 DTRRR
-62 LVIWYD
+62 LIIWYD
-68 GNRIGEMSY
+68 RNRIGEMSY
-77 ANLGDSLE
+77 ANLGDNLE
-85 ETGEDTIENRTADI
+85 EIGEEAIENRTADI
-99 GIKICNPAFQEKGLG
+99 GIKVCNPTFQEKGLG

-148 ERLGFQKVNV
+148 ERLGFQKVNI
-158 RMDAWTDQVGEKQSV
+158 RMDAWIDQVGEKQSV
-173 IDYELTTE
+173 VDYELTKE
-181 HFVDFV
+181 HFVDFA

-196 KAEQSFKQQFS
+196 KAERSFKMLFS
-207 QKRPFSEHLEKWQ
+207 QKCAFSEHLEKWQ

-231 QFAPLVD
+231 QFVPLLD
-238 DPVNAH
+238 D
-244 DVKLDNG
+244 
-251 KKDML
+251 
-256 ESVAS
+256 
-261 QNMQTGPTDKELE
+261 TTDKELE
-274 QAIAYQRQLGRG
+274 QAIAYQHQLGRG

-306 EECCTE
+306 EKCCTE
-312 TMLLRNKQKNIE
+312 TMLLRNKKENM
-324 AWKCNPDVVIHDSAS
+324 ARWKSNPDVIIHDSAS
-339 GDVLADLLK
+339 SDVLADLLQ

-370 VKKAMEIPGF
+370 VKKAMETPGF
-380 HYYVAYLDGK
+380 HYYVAYLDRK
-390 PAGVCYAYAID
+390 VAGSCYACAID

-463 YLKMW
+463 YLKMWEL

>member
-1 MKLEQGKLCIK
+1 MRLEQGKLCIK
-12 NAEKEDCKQLVSWWN
+12 NAEQEDCKQLVSWWN
-27 DGAVMAHAGFS
+27 DGAVMAHAGFP
-38 NGLGTS
+38 NGLGTN
-44 EEKVQKQIAADND
+44 EEKVQKQIAADSD

-99 GIKICNPAFQEKGLG
+99 GIKICNPTFQEKGLG

-148 ERLGFQKVNV
+148 ERLGFQKVNI
-158 RMDAWTDQVGEKQSV
+158 RMDAWIDQVGEKQSV
-173 IDYELTTE
+173 VDYELTKE

-196 KAEQSFKQQFS
+196 KAERSFKMLFS
-207 QKRPFSEHLEKWQ
+207 QKCAFSEHLEKWQ

-231 QFAPLVD
+231 QFVPLLD
-238 DPVNAH
+238 D
-244 DVKLDNG
+244 
-251 KKDML
+251 
-256 ESVAS
+256 
-261 QNMQTGPTDKELE
+261 PTDKELE
-274 QAIAYQRQLGRG
+274 QAIAYQHQLGRG

-306 EECCTE
+306 EKCCTE

-324 AWKCNPDVVIHDSAS
+324 AWKCNPDVIIHDSAS
-339 GDVLADLLK
+339 SDVLADLLQ

-370 VKKAMEIPGF
+370 VKKAMETQGF
-380 HYYVAYLDGK
+380 HYYVAYLDRK
-390 PAGVCYAYAID
+390 PAGSCYAYAID

>member
-1 MKLEQGKLCIK
+1 MRLEQGKLCIK
-12 NAEKEDCKQLVSWWN
+12 NAEQEDCKQLVSWWN
-27 DGAVMAHAGFS
+27 DGAVMAHAGFP
-38 NGLGTS
+38 NGLGTN
-44 EEKVQKQIAADND
+44 EEKVQKQIAADSD

-99 GIKICNPAFQEKGLG
+99 GIKICNPTFQEKGLG

-148 ERLGFQKVNV
+148 ERLGFQKVNI
-158 RMDAWTDQVGEKQSV
+158 RMDAWIDQVGEKQSV
-173 IDYELTTE
+173 VDYELTKE
-181 HFVDFV
+181 HFVDFA

-196 KAEQSFKQQFS
+196 KAERSFKMLFS
-207 QKRPFSEHLEKWQ
+207 QKCVFSEHLEKWQ
-220 DDDLYDMYDHN
+220 DDNLYDMYDHN
-231 QFAPLVD
+231 QFVPLLD
-238 DPVNAH
+238 D
-244 DVKLDNG
+244 
-251 KKDML
+251 
-256 ESVAS
+256 
-261 QNMQTGPTDKELE
+261 PTDKELE
-274 QAIAYQRQLGRG
+274 QAIAYQHQLGRG
-286 FLKLDTR
+286 FLKIDTR

-312 TMLLRNKQKNIE
+312 TMLLRNKKENM
-324 AWKCNPDVVIHDSAS
+324 ARWKSNPDVIIHDSAS
-339 GDVLADLLK
+339 SDVLADLLQ

-370 VKKAMEIPGF
+370 VKKAMETPGF

-390 PAGVCYAYAID
+390 VAGSCYACAID

-423 LMKHIASQFKEEM
+423 LMKHVASQFKEEM

-463 YLKMW
+463 YLKMWEL

>member
-1 MKLEQGKLCIK
+1 MRLEQGKLCIK
-12 NAEKEDCKQLVSWWN
+12 NAEQEDCKQLVSWWN
-27 DGAVMAHAGFS
+27 DGAVMAHAGFP
-38 NGLGTS
+38 NGLGTN
-44 EEKVQKQIAADND
+44 EKKVQKQIAADSD

-99 GIKICNPAFQEKGLG
+99 GIKICNSTFQEKGLG

-148 ERLGFQKVNV
+148 ERLGFQKVNI
-158 RMDAWTDQVGEKQSV
+158 RMDAWIDQVGEKQSV
-173 IDYELTTE
+173 VDYELTKE
-181 HFVDFV
+181 HFVDFA

-196 KAEQSFKQQFS
+196 KAERSFKMLFS
-207 QKRPFSEHLEKWQ
+207 QKCAFSEHLEKWQ

-231 QFAPLVD
+231 QFVPLLD
-238 DPVNAH
+238 D
-244 DVKLDNG
+244 
-251 KKDML
+251 
-256 ESVAS
+256 
-261 QNMQTGPTDKELE
+261 PTDKELE

-299 LTERFSL
+299 LTECFSL

-324 AWKCNPDVVIHDSAS
+324 AWKCNPDVIIHDSAS
-339 GDVLADLLK
+339 SDVLADLLQ

-363 RRRDARY
+363 RRRDVRY
-370 VKKAMEIPGF
+370 VKKAMETPGF

-390 PAGVCYAYAID
+390 VAGSCYACAID

-463 YLKMW
+463 YLKMWEL

>member
-1 MKLEQGKLCIK
+1 MRLEQGKLCIK
-12 NAEKEDCKQLVSWWN
+12 NAEQEDCKQLVSWWN
-27 DGAVMAHAGFS
+27 DGAVMAHAGFP
-38 NGLGTS
+38 NGLGTN
-44 EEKVQKQIAADND
+44 EEKVQKQIAADSD

-99 GIKICNPAFQEKGLG
+99 GIKVCNPTFQEKGLG

-148 ERLGFQKVNV
+148 ERLGFQKVNI
-158 RMDAWTDQVGEKQSV
+158 RMDAWIDQVGEKQSV
-173 IDYELTTE
+173 VDYELTKE
-181 HFVDFV
+181 HFVDFA

-196 KAEQSFKQQFS
+196 KAERSFKMLFS
-207 QKRPFSEHLEKWQ
+207 QKCAFSEHLEKWQ

-231 QFAPLVD
+231 QFVPLLD
-238 DPVNAH
+238 D
-244 DVKLDNG
+244 
-251 KKDML
+251 
-256 ESVAS
+256 
-261 QNMQTGPTDKELE
+261 PTDKELE
-274 QAIAYQRQLGRG
+274 QAIAYQHQLGRG

-306 EECCTE
+306 EKCCTE
-312 TMLLRNKQKNIE
+312 TMLLRNKKENM
-324 AWKCNPDVVIHDSAS
+324 ARWKSNPDVIIHDSAS
-339 GDVLADLLK
+339 SDVLADLLQ

-370 VKKAMEIPGF
+370 VKKAMETPGF
-380 HYYVAYLDGK
+380 HYYVAYLDRK
-390 PAGVCYAYAID
+390 VAGSCYACAID

>member
-1 MKLEQGKLCIK
+1 MRLEQGKLCIK
-12 NAEKEDCKQLVSWWN
+12 NAEQEDCRQLVSWWN
-27 DGAVMAHAGFS
+27 DGAVMAHAGFP
-38 NGLGTS
+38 NGLGTN
-44 EEKVQKQIAADND
+44 EEKVQKQIAADSD

-99 GIKICNPAFQEKGLG
+99 GIKICNPTFQEKGLG

-148 ERLGFQKVNV
+148 ERLGFQKVNI
-158 RMDAWTDQVGEKQSV
+158 RMDAWIDQVGEKQSV
-173 IDYELTTE
+173 VDYELTKE
-181 HFVDFV
+181 HFVDFA

-196 KAEQSFKQQFS
+196 KAERSFKMLFS
-207 QKRPFSEHLEKWQ
+207 QKCAFSEHLEKWQ

-231 QFAPLVD
+231 QFVPLLD
-238 DPVNAH
+238 D
-244 DVKLDNG
+244 
-251 KKDML
+251 
-256 ESVAS
+256 
-261 QNMQTGPTDKELE
+261 TTDKELE
-274 QAIAYQRQLGRG
+274 QAIAYQHQLGRS

-324 AWKCNPDVVIHDSAS
+324 AWKCNPDVIIHDSAS
-339 GDVLADLLK
+339 SDVLADLLQ

-370 VKKAMEIPGF
+370 VKKAMETPGF
-380 HYYVAYLDGK
+380 HYYVAYLDRK
-390 PAGVCYAYAID
+390 PAGSCYACAID

-463 YLKMW
+463 YLKMWEL

>member
-1 MKLEQGKLCIK
+1 MRLEQGKLCIK
-12 NAEKEDCKQLVSWWN
+12 NAEQEDCKQLVSWWN
-27 DGAVMAHAGFS
+27 DGAVMAHAGFP
-38 NGLGTS
+38 NGLGTN
-44 EEKVQKQIAADND
+44 EEKVQKQIAADSD

-85 ETGEDTIENRTADI
+85 ETGEDAIENHTADI
-99 GIKICNPAFQEKGLG
+99 VIKIFNPTFQEKGLG

-148 ERLGFQKVNV
+148 ERLGFQKVNI
-158 RMDAWTDQVGEKQSV
+158 RMDAWIDQVGEKQSV
-173 IDYELTTE
+173 VDYELTKE
-181 HFVDFV
+181 HFVDFA

-196 KAEQSFKQQFS
+196 KAERSFKTLFS
-207 QKRPFSEHLEKWQ
+207 QKCAFSEHLEKWQ
-220 DDDLYDMYDHN
+220 DDELYDMYDHN
-231 QFAPLVD
+231 QFVPLLD
-238 DPVNAH
+238 D
-244 DVKLDNG
+244 
-251 KKDML
+251 
-256 ESVAS
+256 
-261 QNMQTGPTDKELE
+261 PTDKELE
-274 QAIAYQRQLGRG
+274 KAVAYQRQLGRG
-286 FLKLDTR
+286 FLKIDTR

-324 AWKCNPDVVIHDSAS
+324 AWKCNPDVIIHDSAS
-339 GDVLADLLK
+339 SDVLADLLQ

-370 VKKAMEIPGF
+370 VKKAMETPGF

-390 PAGVCYAYAID
+390 VAGSCYACAID

-423 LMKHIASQFKEEM
+423 LMKHIASQFKEEI

-450 RKMGFETVDELYE
+450 GKMGFETVDELYE
-463 YLKMW
+463 YLKMWEL

>member
-1 MKLEQGKLCIK
+1 MRLEQGKLCIK
-12 NAEKEDCKQLVSWWN
+12 NAEQEDCKQLVSWWN
-27 DGAVMAHAGFS
+27 DGAVMAHAGFP
-38 NGLGTS
+38 NGLGTN
-44 EEKVQKQIAADND
+44 EEKVQKQIAADSD

-77 ANLGDSLE
+77 ANLGDNLE
-85 ETGEDTIENRTADI
+85 EIGEDAIENHTADI
-99 GIKICNPAFQEKGLG
+99 GIKICNPTFQEKGLG

-148 ERLGFQKVNV
+148 ERLGFQKVNI
-158 RMDAWTDQVGEKQSV
+158 RMDAWIDQVGEKQSV
-173 IDYELTTE
+173 VDYELTKE

-196 KAEQSFKQQFS
+196 KAERSFKMLFS
-207 QKRPFSEHLEKWQ
+207 QKCAFSEHLEKWQ

-231 QFAPLVD
+231 QFVPLLD
-238 DPVNAH
+238 D
-244 DVKLDNG
+244 
-251 KKDML
+251 
-256 ESVAS
+256 
-261 QNMQTGPTDKELE
+261 PTDKELE

-306 EECCTE
+306 EKCCTE
-312 TMLLRNKQKNIE
+312 TMLLRNKKENM
-324 AWKCNPDVVIHDSAS
+324 ARWKSNPDVIIHDSAS
-339 GDVLADLLK
+339 SDVLADLLQ

-370 VKKAMEIPGF
+370 VKKAMETQGF

-390 PAGVCYAYAID
+390 VAGSCYACAID

-463 YLKMW
+463 YLKMWEL

>member
-27 DGAVMAHAGFS
+27 DGAVMAHAGFP

-77 ANLGDSLE
+77 SNLGDSLE
-85 ETGEDTIENRTADI
+85 DTGEDTIENRTADI

-114 KIVLSMLIRELFSR
+114 KIVLSTLIRELFSR

-181 HFVDFV
+181 HFVDFA
-187 LMDEISRIR
+187 LLDEISRIR
-196 KAEQSFKQQFS
+196 KAEQSFKQLFS
-207 QKRPFSEHLEKWQ
+207 QKRAFSEHMEKWQ

-231 QFAPLVD
+231 QFVPLLD
-238 DPVNAH
+238 DP
-244 DVKLDNG
+244 
-251 KKDML
+251 
-256 ESVAS
+256 
-261 QNMQTGPTDKELE
+261 TGKELE

-286 FLKLDTR
+286 FLKIDTR
-293 EKLDEA
+293 EKLDEV
-299 LTERFSL
+299 LIKRFSL

-312 TMLLRNKQKNIE
+312 TMLLRNKKENM
-324 AWKCNPDVVIHDSAS
+324 ARWKSNPDVIIYDSAS

-390 PAGVCYAYAID
+390 PAGACYAYAID
-401 GYVVMDALVVREAF
+401 GHVVMDAIVVREAF